1 MSEDHSLQLDRV
13 LEGFEAWRKRRKPGE
28 RIPEELWKGAVG
40 VAGSLGVSKT
50 AQLLRLDHAHLKRR
64 LAATAA
70 GQAASQGPGSG
81 SAFVE
86 LTPSPFAP
94 VAECMLE
101 LEVPGGA
108 KLRLHL
114 KAKELPD
121 VGALARSLVKSL
133 P

>member
-13 LEGFEAWRKRRKPGE
+13 LERFETWRKRRKQGE

-40 VAGSLGVSKT
+40 VAGSLGVGKT
-50 AQLLRLDHAHLKRR
+50 AQALRLDHAHLKRR
-64 LAATAA
+64 LAAA
-70 GQAASQGPGSG
+70 GSEHAASKGPAASP
-81 SAFVE
+81 AFVE
-86 LTPSPFAP
+86 LMSCPPAP
-94 VAECMLE
+94 IAECLFE
-101 LEVPGGA
+101 LEAPGGT

-114 KAKELPD
+114 KAKELRD